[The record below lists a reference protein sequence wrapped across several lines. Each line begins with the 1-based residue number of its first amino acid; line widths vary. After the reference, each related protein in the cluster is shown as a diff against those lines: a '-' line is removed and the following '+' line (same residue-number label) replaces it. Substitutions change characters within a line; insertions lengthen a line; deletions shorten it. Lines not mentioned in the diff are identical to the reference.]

1 MKFLKDKLK
10 LRTYQ
15 EQILGKIVTKN
26 SFVVLPTGTG
36 KTIIAIALAS
46 LQIDKGKILIMAPTK
61 PLTVQHEKSFREYFQ
76 PDEEIIHLTGAISPT
91 KRKELWKT
99 SRIICAT
106 PQTIESDLIKR
117 YFKPEDISL
126 AVFDEAH
133 RATGEY
139 AYVWLAK
146 QFSETSQILALSA
159 SPASDQQRL
168 DEIKQNLFIDNF
180 ELLTEETPHLKKHL
194 KKKEIERIMINLAPE
209 YMKIKTYLQSI
220 LIKHVNILHARGS
233 LKSKDI
239 SHLRKLELLKTQRAL
254 FSQREKGPD
263 TYFLVSELTVLI
275 KLLHLIEMLETQN
288 LHTFTESMKKIES
301 QAKSTKASQR
311 IINEWDF
318 KRAKIATRKLIE
330 GGVDHPKIAKI
341 LELTQNRAD
350 KIIIFSQLR
359 KTVEFLTEQ
368 INLHTRSK
376 AKAFVGQKEGMTQK
390 KQIETLEQ
398 FKDDEFNVLVATSVS
413 EEGLHIENAD
423 IGIFFEPVPSALRT
437 IQRRGRIGR
446 INIGKVYMLITK
458 DTIDEKYYWVS
469 YHKERRMKELLE
481 NGS

>member
-1 MKFLKDKLK
+1 MQFLKDKLK

-15 EQILGKIVTKN
+15 EQILGKIVDKN
-26 SFVVLPTGTG
+26 SFVVLPTGAG
-36 KTIIAIALAS
+36 KTIVAIALAS
-46 LQIDKGKILIMAPTK
+46 LNMDKGKILIMAPTK
-61 PLTVQHEKSFREYFQ
+61 PLTVQHEKSFKEYFQ
-76 PDEEIIHLTGAISPT
+76 PDEKIIHLTGAIPPSQ
-91 KRKELWKT
+91 RKELWKT
-99 SRIICAT
+99 SEIICAT

-117 YFKPEDISL
+117 YFKPQDISL
-126 AVFDEAH
+126 AIFDEAH
-133 RATGEY
+133 RATGDY

-180 ELLTEETPHLKKHL
+180 ELLTEENPHLKKHL
-194 KKKEIERIMINLAPE
+194 KKKEIERMMVELPAD
-209 YMKIKTYLQSI
+209 YKKVKAYLQNI
-220 LIKHVNILHARGS
+220 LKKHVNLLYGRGAI
-233 LKSKDI
+233 KSQDI
-239 SHLRKLELLKTQRAL
+239 SHLRKVELLKTQRAL
-254 FSQREKGPD
+254 FSQRQKGPD

-275 KLLHLIEMLETQN
+275 KLLHLIETLETQN
-288 LHTFTESMKKIES
+288 LHTFSKALEKIES

-318 KRAKIATRKLIE
+318 KRAKITAQNLVDEGIE
-330 GGVDHPKIAKI
+330 HPKISKV
-341 LELTQNRAD
+341 LELTQNKNE

-368 INLHTRSK
+368 INLHTRSS
-376 AKAFVGQKEGMTQK
+376 AKAFVGQKEGMSQK
-390 KQIETLEQ
+390 KQIETLEK
-398 FKDDEFNVLVATSVS
+398 FKDGEFNVLVATSVS

-446 INIGKVYMLITK
+446 VNIGKVYMLITK

>member
-1 MKFLKDKLK
+1 MQFLKHKLK

-15 EQILGKIVTKN
+15 EQILGKIVNKN

-36 KTIIAIALAS
+36 KTIIAIALAA

-61 PLTVQHEKSFREYFQ
+61 PLTVQHEKSFKEYFR
-76 PDEEIIHLTGAISPT
+76 PGAEVVHLTGAILPT
-91 KRKELWKT
+91 KREELWKT
-99 SRIICAT
+99 SQIICAT

-146 QFSETSQILALSA
+146 QFSKHSQILALSA

-168 DEIKQNLFIDNF
+168 DEIKENLFIDNF
-180 ELLTEETPHLKKHL
+180 ELITEENPHLKKHL
-194 KKKEIERIMINLAPE
+194 KKKKIERIMIELPSE
-209 YMKIKTYLQSI
+209 YKKIKIYLQNI
-220 LIKHVNILHARGS
+220 LTKHVNILYTRGS
-233 LKSKDI
+233 LKNQDI

-288 LHTFTESMKKIES
+288 LHTFTASMEKIES

-318 KRAKIATRKLIE
+318 KRAKITAQNLIDE
-330 GGVDHPKIAKI
+330 GVDHPKIAKI
-341 LELTQNRAD
+341 LELTRNRAD
-350 KIIIFSQLR
+350 KVIIFSQLR

-368 INLHTRSK
+368 INIHTQSK
-376 AKAFVGQKEGMTQK
+376 AKSFVGQKEGMTQK

>member
-1 MKFLKDKLK
+1 MQFLKDKLK

-15 EQILGKIVTKN
+15 EQILGKIADKN
-26 SFVVLPTGTG
+26 SFVVLPTGAG

-46 LQIDKGKILIMAPTK
+46 LNLDKGQILIMAPTK
-61 PLTVQHEKSFREYFQ
+61 PLTVQHEKSFKEYFQ
-76 PDEEIIHLTGAISPT
+76 PDEKIIHLTGAIPPT

-117 YFKPEDISL
+117 YFNPKDISL

-133 RATGEY
+133 RAVGDY

-146 QFSETSQILALSA
+146 QFGENSQILALSA
-159 SPASDQQRL
+159 SPASDKERL
-168 DEIKQNLFIDNF
+168 SEIKGNLFIDTF
-180 ELLTEETPHLKKHL
+180 ELLTEDNPHLKKHL
-194 KKKEIERIMINLAPE
+194 KEKEIERIMIDLPE
-209 YMKIKTYLQSI
+209 DYKKVKAFLQK
-220 LIKHVNILHARGS
+220 LLRKHVTILHSREAI
-233 LKSKDI
+233 KSKEIED
-239 SHLRKLELLKTQRAL
+239 LRKVELLKAQRAL
-254 FSQREKGPD
+254 FSQTEKGPE

-275 KLLHLIEMLETQN
+275 KLLHLIETLETQS
-288 LHTFTESMKKIES
+288 LRTFVAAMDKIEKDS
-301 QAKSTKASQR
+301 KSTKASKK
-311 IINEWDF
+311 ILDDWDF
-318 KRAKIATRKLIE
+318 KRARITTQNIVEE
-330 GGVDHPKIAKI
+330 GVEHPKIAKI
-341 LELTQNRAD
+341 LELTKNKED

-359 KTVEFLTEQ
+359 KTVELVTEQ

-398 FKDDEFNVLVATSVS
+398 FKDGEFNVLVATSVS

-481 NGS
+481 NES